1 MPRNTFSVLQF
12 SGFSVFCRGS
22 RKFCLKTAK
31 ARGREKKGRAGTKEK
46 VSGLRKR
53 QCKEALV
60 RQGRMA
66 QRSSVGRRKLR

>member
-1 MPRNTFSVLQF
+1 MAVGYTV
-12 SGFSVFCRGS
+12 GWG
-22 RKFCLKTAK
+22 RKV
-31 ARGREKKGRAGTKEK
+31 RQGRMWLDVVGYRI
-46 VSGLRKR
+46 GLE